1 MILLKYRRKSHKF
14 VVPAQAG
21 IQWRAADDAGFPST
35 RERRNV
41 NDRITGAGRK

>member
-1 MILLKYRRKSHKF
+1 MISFTGSRKAQST
-14 VVPAQAG
+14 VVPVQAG
-21 IQWRAADDAGFPST
+21 IQWRAADDAGFPPT